1 MTKKHI
7 IETYERENMA
17 EKRQIDTETL
27 TKKETE
33 RWTYLGLDEGK
44 TDINITVSRVQNKI
58 DGSDIQSD

>member
-44 TDINITVSRVQNKI
+44 TLI
-58 DGSDIQSD
+58 